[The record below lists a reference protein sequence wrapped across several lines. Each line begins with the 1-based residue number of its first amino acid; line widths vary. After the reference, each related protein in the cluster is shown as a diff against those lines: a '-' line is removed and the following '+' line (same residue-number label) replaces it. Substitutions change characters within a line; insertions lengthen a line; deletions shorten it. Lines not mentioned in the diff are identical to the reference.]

1 MEAAG
6 VAGSRVRFLGE
17 EESRMVRALSLT
29 ITTAGVVITFAIMVC
44 RKREPATMVFSVGQR
59 PTKAPVRP
67 ITRLA
72 LTEGIELIRQ

>member
-17 EESRMVRALSLT
+17 EESRMARASSHII
-29 ITTAGVVITFAIMVC
+29 ITVVVVITSAIMAY
-44 RKREPATMVFSVGQR
+44 RKLGPATMVFSVGQR